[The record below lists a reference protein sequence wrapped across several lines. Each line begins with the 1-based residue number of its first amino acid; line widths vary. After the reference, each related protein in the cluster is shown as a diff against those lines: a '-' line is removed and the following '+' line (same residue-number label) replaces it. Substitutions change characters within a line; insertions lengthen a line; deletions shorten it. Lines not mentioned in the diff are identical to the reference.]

1 LPASATQTM
10 PETTLARTT
19 IYSARPVIEVARR
32 RPDIV
37 QQLLLAMEM
46 REAEGGLSSLELR
59 FLNVATH
66 ERGGVDFAF
75 EHSDTDLLA
84 LGTAIRVLAGD
95 EGDPM
100 EIFAGEI
107 SAVEFVL
114 EEDGQPELCIH
125 AEDALMGQRM
135 RRFTRTHAA
144 GPLRDILED
153 LALET
158 GLTPTIRGLTSQV
171 DIQIQLNESN
181 LAFMRRLLADYDA
194 DMQVVGDQ
202 LHIAPRSDVQRGSLT
217 LTMGS
222 QLSRVRLCADLAD
235 QVTSITHAGFDVA
248 QGRPV
253 SAESARIDLGPG
265 SGRSGSDFLHDAFGT
280 RAEHL
285 GDRAIHNQAEAD
297 ALVAAAHARRAR
309 RFVTVEGTCEGNAAL
324 RVGTHVT
331 IEGVGPRFANTYYV
345 TSACH
350 RFDRAVG
357 YQTDFTAECGYF
369 GG

>member
-1 LPASATQTM
+1 M
-10 PETTLARTT
+10 PETALAPTT
-19 IYSARPVIEVARR
+19 IYSTRPVIEVARR
-32 RPDIV
+32 RPEIV
-37 QQLLLAMEM
+37 QQLLLAMDL

-59 FLNVATH
+59 FLNVANH
-66 ERGGVDFAF
+66 ERGGAHFAF
-75 EHSDTDLLA
+75 EHSETDLFA

-95 EGDPM
+95 EGDPS
-100 EIFAGEI
+100 EIFSGEI
-107 SAVEFVL
+107 SAVELVL

-135 RRFTRTHAA
+135 RRFTRTHPA

-158 GLTPTIRGLTSQV
+158 GLTPTIRGLTNRV

-194 DMQVVGDQ
+194 DMQVVGDE
-202 LHIAPRSDVQRGSLT
+202 LHMARRSDVRRGSLT
-217 LTMGS
+217 VAMGS
-222 QLSRVRLCADLAD
+222 QLKRVRLCADLAD
-235 QVTSITHAGFDVA
+235 QVTGVTHAGFDVG

-265 SGRSGSDFLHDAFGT
+265 SGPSGSDLLLEVFGR

-285 GDRAIHNQAEAD
+285 GERAVHNQAEAD

-309 RFVTVEGTCEGNAAL
+309 RFVTVEGTCVGNPAL

-331 IEGVGPRFANTYYV
+331 IEGVGPRFENTYYV

-350 RFDRAVG
+350 RFDRTIG
-357 YQTDFTAECGYF
+357 YQTDFTAECGHF

>member
-1 LPASATQTM
+1 M
-10 PETTLARTT
+10 PETALAPTT
-19 IYSARPVIEVARR
+19 IYSARPVIEVARQ
-32 RPDIV
+32 RPEAV

-84 LGTAIRVLAGD
+84 LGTAVRVLAGD
-95 EGDPM
+95 AGDPT
-100 EIFAGEI
+100 EIFAGAI
-107 SAVEFVL
+107 SAVEFVF
-114 EEDGQPELCIH
+114 EADGQPELCIQ
-125 AEDALMGQRM
+125 AEDALIGQRM

-153 LALET
+153 LALES
-158 GLTPTIRGLTSQV
+158 GLTPTIRGLTDRV
-171 DIQIQLNESN
+171 DSQIQLNESN

-194 DMQVVGDQ
+194 DMQVVGEE
-202 LHIAPRSDVQRGSLT
+202 LHIAARSEVERGRLT
-217 LTMGS
+217 LAMGS
-222 QLSRVRLCADLAD
+222 QLSRIRICADLAD
-235 QVTSITHAGFDVA
+235 QVTSVTHAGFDVG

-253 SAESARIDLGPG
+253 SAESGRVGLGPG
-265 SGRSGSDFLHDAFGT
+265 AGRTGGDFLAEAFGQ

-285 GDRAIHNQAEAD
+285 GERPVHDQAEAE

-309 RFVTVEGTCEGNAAL
+309 RFVTLEGTCVGNPAL

-345 TSACH
+345 TGACH
-350 RFDRAVG
+350 RFDGTAG

>member
-1 LPASATQTM
+1 M
-10 PETTLARTT
+10 PETALAPTT
-19 IYSARPVIEVARR
+19 IYSARPLIEVARR

-59 FLNVATH
+59 FLNVAIH

-95 EGDPM
+95 ESDPM
-100 EIFAGEI
+100 EIFGGEI
-107 SAVEFVL
+107 SAVEFVF

-144 GPLRDILED
+144 GPLCDILED

-158 GLTPTIRGLTSQV
+158 GLTPTIRGLANRV

-194 DMQVVGDQ
+194 DMQVVGDR

-217 LTMGS
+217 LTMGG
-222 QLSRVRLCADLAD
+222 QLNRVRICADLAD
-235 QVTSITHAGFDVA
+235 QVTSVTHAGFDVG

-253 SAESARIDLGPG
+253 SAESTRGGLGPG
-265 SGRSGSDFLHDAFGT
+265 RGRSGSDFLQEAFGT

-285 GDRAIHNQAEAD
+285 GDRAVHDQAEAEV
-297 ALVAAAHARRAR
+297 LVAAAYARRAR
-309 RFVTVEGTCEGNAAL
+309 RFVTLEATCEGNPAL

-345 TSACH
+345 TSTCH
-350 RFDRAVG
+350 RFDRSVG

>member
-1 LPASATQTM
+1 M
-10 PETTLARTT
+10 PETALSPTT
-19 IYSARPVIEVARR
+19 IYSPKPVIEVARR

-37 QQLLLAMEM
+37 QQLLLAMDL

-59 FLNVATH
+59 FLNVANH

-75 EHSDTDLLA
+75 EHAETDLFA

-95 EGDPM
+95 EGDPT
-100 EIFAGEI
+100 EIFSGEI

-135 RRFTRTHAA
+135 RRFTRSHPA

-158 GLTPTIRGLTSQV
+158 GLTPIIRGLTNPV

-181 LAFMRRLLADYDA
+181 LAFTRRVLADHDA
-194 DMQVVGDQ
+194 DMQVVGEE
-202 LHIAPRSDVQRGSLT
+202 LHIARRSDVRRGSLT
-217 LTMGS
+217 LATSG
-222 QLSRVRLCADLAD
+222 QLKRVRLCADLAD
-235 QVTSITHAGFDVA
+235 QVTSVTHAGFDVG

-253 SAESARIDLGPG
+253 SAESARIDLSPG
-265 SGRSGSDFLHDAFGT
+265 SGRSGSEFLQEVFGR

-285 GDRAIHNQAEAD
+285 GERAAHNQAEAD

-309 RFVTVEGTCEGNAAL
+309 RFVTVEGTCVGNPAL

-331 IEGVGPRFANTYYV
+331 IEDVGPRFENTYYV
-345 TSACH
+345 TSVCH
-350 RFDRAVG
+350 RFDRSVG
-357 YQTDFTAECGYF
+357 FQTDFTAECGRF

>member
-1 LPASATQTM
+1 M
-10 PETTLARTT
+10 PETALALTT

-59 FLNVATH
+59 FLNVANH
-66 ERGGVDFAF
+66 ERGGVDLAF
-75 EHSDTDLLA
+75 EHSESDLFP

-95 EGDPM
+95 EGDPIV
-100 EIFAGEI
+100 IFSGEI
-107 SAVEFVL
+107 SAVELVL
-114 EEDGQPELCIH
+114 EEDGQPELFIH

-135 RRFTRTHAA
+135 RRFTRTHPA

-158 GLTPTIRGLTSQV
+158 GLTPTIRGLTNRV

-181 LAFMRRLLADYDA
+181 LGFMRRLLADYDA
-194 DMQVVGDQ
+194 DMQVVGEQ
-202 LHIAPRSDVQRGSLT
+202 LQIAPRSDVRRGSLA
-217 LTMGS
+217 LAMGS
-222 QLSRVRLCADLAD
+222 QLKRVRLFADLAD
-235 QVTSITHAGFDVA
+235 QVTSVTHAGFDVG

-253 SAESARIDLGPG
+253 SAESAHIDLGPG
-265 SGRSGSDFLHDAFGT
+265 SGRSGSDFLQEAFGT

-285 GDRAIHNQAEAD
+285 GDRPVHDQAEAD

-309 RFVTVEGTCEGNAAL
+309 RFVTVEGTCVGNPAL
-324 RVGTHVT
+324 RVGTHVR
-331 IEGVGPRFANTYYV
+331 IEDVGPRFENTYYV

-350 RFDRAVG
+350 RFDRSVG

>member
-1 LPASATQTM
+1 M
-10 PETTLARTT
+10 PETALAPTA

-32 RPDIV
+32 RPEIL
-37 QQLLLAMEM
+37 QQLLLAMDL

-84 LGTAIRVLAGD
+84 LGAAIRVLAGD
-95 EGDPM
+95 EGDPV
-100 EIFAGEI
+100 EVFAGTI
-107 SAVEFVL
+107 SAVELVF
-114 EEDGQPELCIH
+114 EEDGQPELCVH

-135 RRFTRTHAA
+135 RRFTRAHPA

-153 LALET
+153 LVIET
-158 GLTPTIRGLTSQV
+158 GLTPTIHGLANRV
-171 DIQIQLNESN
+171 DSQIQLNETN

-194 DMQVVGDQ
+194 DMQVVGEELQ
-202 LHIAPRSDVQRGSLT
+202 IAPRSEVRRGSLT
-217 LTMGS
+217 LAMGS
-222 QLSRVRLCADLAD
+222 QLNRVRICADLAE
-235 QVTSITHAGFDVA
+235 QVTSVTHAGFDVG

-253 SAESARIDLGPG
+253 SSESTTLDLGPG
-265 SGRSGSDFLHDAFGT
+265 SGRTGSDVLQATFGA

-285 GDRAIHNQAEAD
+285 GDRPVHDQAEAD

-309 RFVTVEGTCEGNAAL
+309 GFVTLEGTCEGNPGL

-331 IEGVGPRFANTYYV
+331 IDGVGPRFANTYYV
-345 TSACH
+345 TSTCH
-350 RFDRAVG
+350 RFDRSVG
-357 YQTDFTAECGYF
+357 YQTDFAAECGYF

>member
-1 LPASATQTM
+1 M
-10 PETTLARTT
+10 PETTLAPTT

-66 ERGGVDFAF
+66 ERGGIDFAF
-75 EHSDTDLLA
+75 EHSDTNLLA

-107 SAVEFVL
+107 SAVEFVF

-135 RRFTRTHAA
+135 RRFTRTHTA

-153 LALET
+153 LALES
-158 GLTPTIRGLTSQV
+158 GLTPTIRGLANAV
-171 DIQIQLNESN
+171 DSQIQLNESN

-194 DMQVVGDQ
+194 DMQVVGAA
-202 LHIAPRSDVQRGSLT
+202 LHIAPRSEVRRGSLT
-217 LTMGS
+217 LAMGS
-222 QLSRVRLCADLAD
+222 QLVRVRLCADLAD
-235 QVTSITHAGFDVA
+235 QVTSVTHAGFDVA

-253 SAESARIDLGPG
+253 TAESTRIDLGPG
-265 SGRSGSDFLHDAFGT
+265 SGRTGSDFLREAFGS

-285 GDRAIHNQAEAD
+285 GDRAVHNQAEAD
-297 ALVAAAHARRAR
+297 ALVAAAHRRCAR
-309 RFVTVEGTCEGNAAL
+309 RFVTLEGTCEGNAAL

-345 TSACH
+345 TSTCH
-350 RFDRAVG
+350 RFDRANG

>member
-1 LPASATQTM
+1 M
-10 PETTLARTT
+10 PEIALAPTT
-19 IYSARPVIEVARR
+19 IYSARPVIEVARQ
-32 RPDIV
+32 RPEVV
-37 QQLLLAMEM
+37 QRLLLAMEM

-66 ERGGVDFAF
+66 ERGGVDLAF

-100 EIFAGEI
+100 EIFAGAI
-107 SAVEFVL
+107 SAVEFVF
-114 EEDGQPELCIH
+114 EEDGQPELCLH

-135 RRFTRTHAA
+135 RRFTRSHAA

-158 GLTPTIRGLTSQV
+158 GLTPTIRGLTNRV
-171 DIQIQLNESN
+171 DMQIQLNESN
-181 LAFMRRLLADYDA
+181 LAFMRRLLVDYDA
-194 DMQVVGDQ
+194 DMQVVGEE
-202 LHIAPRSDVQRGSLT
+202 LHIAPRSEVQRGSLT
-217 LTMGS
+217 LAMGS
-222 QLSRVRLCADLAD
+222 QLNRVRICADLAD
-235 QVTSITHAGFDVA
+235 QVTSVTHSGFDVG

-253 SAESARIDLGPG
+253 SAESARIELGPG
-265 SGRSGSDFLHDAFGT
+265 SGRTGSDFLAEAFGT

-285 GDRAIHNQAEAD
+285 GDRAVHDQAEAE
-297 ALVAAAHARRAR
+297 ALAAAAHARRAR
-309 RFVTVEGTCEGNAAL
+309 RFVTLEGTCAGNPAL

-331 IEGVGPRFANTYYV
+331 IEGLGPRFSNTYYV

-350 RFDRAVG
+350 RFDRSVG

>member
-1 LPASATQTM
+1 M
-10 PETTLARTT
+10 PETALAPTT

-32 RPDIV
+32 RPAIL

-59 FLNVATH
+59 FLNVASH

-75 EHSDTDLLA
+75 EHSDSDLLA

-95 EGDPM
+95 EADPT
-100 EIFAGEI
+100 EIFSGAI
-107 SAVEFVL
+107 SAVEFVF
-114 EEDGQPELCIH
+114 EDGQPELCIH

-135 RRFTRTHAA
+135 CRFTRAHAA
-144 GPLRDILED
+144 GPLRGILEN
-153 LALET
+153 LAQET
-158 GLTPTIRGLTSQV
+158 GLTPVIRGLTNRV

-194 DMQVVGDQ
+194 DMQVIGEE
-202 LHIAPRSDVQRGSLT
+202 LHIARRCDVRRGNLT
-217 LTMGS
+217 LAMGS
-222 QLSRVRLCADLAD
+222 QLRRARLCVDLAG
-235 QVTSITHAGFDVA
+235 QVTSVTHAGFDVG

-265 SGRSGSDFLHDAFGT
+265 TGRSGSDFLQEVFGR

-285 GDRAIHNQAEAD
+285 GERAVHNQAEAD

-309 RFVTVEGTCEGNAAL
+309 RFVTVEGTCVGNPAL

-331 IEGVGPRFANTYYV
+331 IEDVGPRFENTYYV
-345 TSACH
+345 TSVCH
-350 RFDRAVG
+350 RFDRSAG
-357 YQTDFTAECGYF
+357 YQTDFTAECGHF

>member
-1 LPASATQTM
+1 M
-10 PETTLARTT
+10 PETALAPTT
-19 IYSARPVIEVARR
+19 IYSARPLIEVARR
-32 RPDIV
+32 QPDIV

-95 EGDPM
+95 EGDPT

-107 SAVEFVL
+107 SAVELVV
-114 EEDGQPELCIH
+114 EEGGQPELCIH

-135 RRFTRTHAA
+135 RRFTRAHAA
-144 GPLRDILED
+144 GPLCDILQD
-153 LALET
+153 LALQS
-158 GLTPTIRGLTSQV
+158 GLTPTIRGLANEV
-171 DIQIQLNESN
+171 DSQIQLNESN

-194 DMQVVGDQ
+194 DMQVVGDA
-202 LHIAPRSDVQRGSLT
+202 LHIAPRGEVQRGSLT
-217 LTMGS
+217 LTLGS
-222 QLSRVRLCADLAD
+222 QLARVRICADLAD
-235 QVTSITHAGFDVA
+235 QVTSVTHAGFDVG

-253 SAESARIDLGPG
+253 AAESAGGDLGPG
-265 SGRSGSDFLHDAFGT
+265 SGRTGSEVLREAFGT

-285 GDRAIHNQAEAD
+285 GDRAVHNQAEAE
-297 ALVAAAHARRAR
+297 ALVAAAHRRRAR
-309 RFVTVEGTCEGNAAL
+309 RFVTLEATCEGNPAL

-345 TSACH
+345 TGACH
-350 RFDRAVG
+350 RFDRSAG
-357 YQTDFTAECGYF
+357 YQTDFTAECGHF

>member
-1 LPASATQTM
+1 M
-10 PETTLARTT
+10 PETALAPTT
-19 IYSARPVIEVARR
+19 IYSARPFIEVARR
-32 RPDIV
+32 RPEVV

-46 REAEGGLSSLELR
+46 REAEGGGSSLELR

-66 ERGGVDFAF
+66 EHGGVDFAF

-95 EGDPM
+95 EADPT
-100 EIFAGEI
+100 EIFGGEV
-107 SAVEFVL
+107 SAVEFL
-114 EEDGQPELCIH
+114 FEEDGQPELCIH

-135 RRFTRTHAA
+135 RRFTRSHAA

-153 LALET
+153 LALEA
-158 GLTPTIRGLTSQV
+158 GLTPTIRGLTNRV
-171 DIQIQLNESN
+171 DVQIQLNESN

-194 DMQVVGDQ
+194 DMQVVGDE
-202 LHIAPRSDVQRGSLT
+202 LHIAPRSEVRRGSLT

-222 QLSRVRLCADLAD
+222 QLSRVRICADLAD
-235 QVTSITHAGFDVA
+235 QVTSVTHAGFDVA

-253 SAESARIDLGPG
+253 TAESTAVALGPG
-265 SGRSGSDFLHDAFGT
+265 AGRTGAEILRQAFGT

-285 GDRAIHNQAEAD
+285 GDRPVHDRAEAE
-297 ALVAAAHARRAR
+297 ALAAAAHARRAR
-309 RFVTVEGTCEGNAAL
+309 RFVTLEGTCEGNSAL

-350 RFDRAVG
+350 RFDRATG
-357 YQTDFTAECGYF
+357 YQTDFTAECGRF
-369 GG
+369 AG

>member
-1 LPASATQTM
+1 M
-10 PETTLARTT
+10 PETALAPTT
-19 IYSARPVIEVARR
+19 IYRARPLVELARR

-84 LGTAIRVLAGD
+84 LGKAIRVLAGD
-95 EGDPM
+95 ESAPM
-100 EIFAGEI
+100 EIFSGEI

-135 RRFTRTHAA
+135 RRFTRTHAG

-158 GLTPTIRGLTSQV
+158 GLTPTIRGLANRVDSQV
-171 DIQIQLNESN
+171 QLNESN

-194 DMQVVGDQ
+194 DMQVVGDE
-202 LHIAPRSDVQRGSLT
+202 LHVAPRSQVQRGSLT
-217 LTMGS
+217 LAMGG

-235 QVTSITHAGFDVA
+235 QVTSVTHAGFDVG

-253 SAESARIDLGPG
+253 AAESASFDLGPG
-265 SGRSGSDFLHDAFGT
+265 SGRSGADVLREAFGA

-285 GDRAIHNQAEAD
+285 GDRAVHDQAEAE
-297 ALVAAAHARRAR
+297 ALVTAAHSRRAR
-309 RFVTVEGTCEGNAAL
+309 RFVTVEGTCEGNPAL
-324 RVGTHVT
+324 RVGTHLT

-345 TSACH
+345 TSTCH

-357 YQTDFTAECGYF
+357 YQTDFTAEGGHF

>member
-1 LPASATQTM
+1 M
-10 PETTLARTT
+10 PETTLAPTT

-37 QQLLLAMEM
+37 QQLLVAMEM

-107 SAVEFVL
+107 SAVEFVF
-114 EEDGQPELCIH
+114 EEDGQPELCVH

-144 GPLRDILED
+144 GPLCDVLED

-158 GLTPTIRGLTSQV
+158 GLTPTIRGLANQV

-202 LHIAPRSDVQRGSLT
+202 LHIAPRSEVRRGSLT

-222 QLSRVRLCADLAD
+222 QLNRVRICADLAE
-235 QVTSITHAGFDVA
+235 QVTSVTLAGFDVG

-253 SAESARIDLGPG
+253 SAESASVDLGTG
-265 SGRSGSDFLHDAFGT
+265 SGRTGSDFLQEAFGM

-285 GDRAIHNQAEAD
+285 GDHAVYNQAEAD
-297 ALVAAAHARRAR
+297 ALAAASHARRAR
-309 RFVTVEGTCEGNAAL
+309 RFVTLEGTCEGNPAL

-331 IEGVGPRFANTYYV
+331 IDGVGPRFANTYYV

-350 RFDRAVG
+350 RFDRSAG
-357 YQTDFTAECGYF
+357 YQTDFTAECGHF